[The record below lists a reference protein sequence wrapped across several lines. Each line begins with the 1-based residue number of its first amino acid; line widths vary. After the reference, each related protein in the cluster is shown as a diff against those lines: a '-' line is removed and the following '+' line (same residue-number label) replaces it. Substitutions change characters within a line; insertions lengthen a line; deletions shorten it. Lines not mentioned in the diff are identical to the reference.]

1 MKNPRHF
8 LIATFA
14 GITAGCAVA
23 ALAMAPVEGNR
34 TGSAAA
40 FIWFGTMAAASA
52 ALTVASA
59 ADAIS
64 SSNNGAKRRA

>member
-1 MKNPRHF
+1 MKNPHAF
-8 LIATFA
+8 LISTSAA
-14 GITAGCAVA
+14 ITAGCAVA

-40 FIWFGTMAAASA
+40 FIWFGTMAAAA
-52 ALTVASA
+52 GALTVAST

-64 SSNNGAKRRA
+64 SNSGKYRRP